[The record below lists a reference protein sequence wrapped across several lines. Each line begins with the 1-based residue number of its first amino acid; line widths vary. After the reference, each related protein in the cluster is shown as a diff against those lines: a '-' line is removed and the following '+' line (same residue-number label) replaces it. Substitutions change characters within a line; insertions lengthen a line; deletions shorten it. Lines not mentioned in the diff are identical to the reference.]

1 MPANFNE
8 TLALLKQFS
17 RTDLIAMF
25 NLAIEGTE
33 ENKPEVTKCDCP
45 YCSGKNVIR
54 FGLKRGKQRFLCKD
68 CGRTFV
74 ETTNT
79 VMSMSHYGRD
89 IWEAMFLNTIDGN
102 ALSFSEEKLGISH
115 QAAFN
120 MRHKIL
126 LAMQD
131 IAADIPTM
139 LNDVTEFD
147 ETFVLECYKGKQL
160 PETID
165 RKPRKHG
172 AKAKKRGISNEY
184 ICVCTGIQRKG
195 EPLVQSVNRAKP
207 TSEELAKV
215 FAGHISDGTL
225 CLTDGLRSYTV
236 LSKLADCD
244 VKNVENE
251 RGSFYNLNT
260 VNNLHS
266 FIKRRYVFYRGVATK
281 YINRYCTA
289 LAVAYRKSS
298 DIITYIKDHLFKV
311 GALRTVYGI
320 YDVKNHSLLA
330 I

>member
-1 MPANFNE
+1 
-8 TLALLKQFS
+8 
-17 RTDLIAMF
+17 MF
-25 NLAIEGTE
+25 NLAMEGTE
-33 ENKPEVTKCDCP
+33 ENKAKVTKCDCP

-54 FGLKRGKQRFLCKD
+54 FGLKRGKQRFFCKD
-68 CGRTFV
+68 CSRTFV

-89 IWEAMFLNTIDGN
+89 IWEAMFLDTIDGN
-102 ALSFSEEKLGISH
+102 ALSFSEEKLDISH

-131 IAADIPTM
+131 ITANIPTM
-139 LNDVTEFD
+139 LNDVSEFD
-147 ETFVLECYKGKQL
+147 ETFVLESYKGRQL
-160 PETID
+160 PENID

-172 AKAKKRGISNEY
+172 AKAQKRGISNEY
-184 ICVCTGIQRKG
+184 ICLCTGVQRKG
-195 EPLVQSVNRAKP
+195 EPVVQSVNRAKP
-207 TSEELAKV
+207 TAEELAKV

-236 LSKLADCD
+236 LPKLADCD

-251 RGSFYNLNT
+251 SGSFYNLNT

-266 FIKRRYVFYRGVATK
+266 FIKKRYVFYRGVATK

-289 LAVAYRKSS
+289 LAVAYRKST
-298 DIITYIKDHLFKV
+298 DIITYIKEHLFTV
-311 GALRTVYGI
+311 GALRVVHGI
-320 YDVKNHSLLA
+320 YDVRNHSLLT